1 AIALS
6 LADVLESAGDLPKA
20 YSVYKS
26 AFADLTHGLPSP
38 SESSTSLQAD
48 QRTRAIGTALKMAE
62 LGEQILHVRAL
73 GRAPAESEYGPVDE
87 AEVEEKLDWAL
98 TEALRLRGG
107 SANSPKK
114 GKEKDSDT
122 LSLPRWV
129 EGVDLTST
137 MERVADYYS
146 RKGKV
151 EYAVPLYVHAISTL
165 IPPPNVT
172 NSGLFSS
179 TPSPSVGDRCKGWPH
194 TSATV
199 LPGLISCQ
207 SFTSGDIDE

>member
-1 AIALS
+1 
-6 LADVLESAGDLPKA
+6 
-20 YSVYKS
+20 
-26 AFADLTHGLPSP
+26 
-38 SESSTSLQAD
+38 
-48 QRTRAIGTALKMAE
+48 MAE

-73 GRAPAESEYGPVDE
+73 GRAPTDSEYGPVDE

-107 SANSPKK
+107 SAKSPEN
-114 GKEKDSDT
+114 GKEKESDT

-151 EYAVPLYVHAISTL
+151 E
-165 IPPPNVT
+165 
-172 NSGLFSS
+172 
-179 TPSPSVGDRCKGWPH
+179 
-194 TSATV
+194 
-199 LPGLISCQ
+199 
-207 SFTSGDIDE
+207 